1 MINTITNKLSW
12 VKRAY
17 TRSQSRRETEQA
29 LSDLNDFELND
40 IGLCRGD
47 IKYIANLA
55 AQGVNV
61 NIEKDINK

>member
-12 VKRAY
+12 LKRAY
-17 TRSQSRRETEQA
+17 DRNQSRKATEKA

-47 IKYIANLA
+47 IKSVARSNTNYR
-55 AQGVNV
+55 
-61 NIEKDINK
+61 KTY

>member
-12 VKRAY
+12 LKRAY
-17 TRSQSRRETEQA
+17 DRNLSRKATEKA

-47 IKYIANLA
+47 IKSVARGDTIYR
-55 AQGVNV
+55 
-61 NIEKDINK
+61 KTY